1 MRFEKCP
8 QSGRE
13 GESGLG
19 EGWGRE
25 VLERAAS
32 WLKYSEV
39 GKALGK
45 PKMILPEFTLSCQ
58 HAEVP
63 WPFSQMLLGTYEERH
78 VEMESVFC
86 VM

>member
-1 MRFEKCP
+1 M
-8 QSGRE
+8 
-13 GESGLG
+13 
-19 EGWGRE
+19 
-25 VLERAAS
+25 LERAAS

-63 WPFSQMLLGTYEERH
+63 
-78 VEMESVFC
+78 
-86 VM
+86 